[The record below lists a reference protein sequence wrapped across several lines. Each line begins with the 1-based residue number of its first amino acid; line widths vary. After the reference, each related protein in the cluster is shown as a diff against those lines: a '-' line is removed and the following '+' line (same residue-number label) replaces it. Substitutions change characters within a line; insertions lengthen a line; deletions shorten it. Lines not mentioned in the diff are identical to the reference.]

1 MARLTSSVPTMFAD
15 HHVLKVKEALA
26 ALDGVQEVVAS
37 SAWQAV
43 IVSYDESKIGP
54 EEIEKALAEAGYEP
68 GKETPVLATNI
79 DQYRDPA
86 WEVTGTRVTKTNQA
100 DLAMSGEFRKY

>member
-15 HHVLKVKEALA
+15 HHVLQVRQALT
-26 ALDGVQEVVAS
+26 ALDGVQDVIAS

-54 EEIEKALAEAGYEP
+54 EEIEAALGKAGYEP
-68 GKETPVLATNI
+68 GKETPILAANLEN
-79 DQYRDPA
+79 YRDPA
-86 WEVTGTRVTKTNQA
+86 WDVSETRVTNTNQA

>member
-43 IVSYDESKIGP
+43 IVSYDESKVGP
-54 EEIEKALAEAGYEP
+54 EEIEATLGRAGYEP
-68 GKETPVLATNI
+68 GKKPPILAANL
-79 DQYRDPA
+79 DHYRDPA
-86 WEVTGTRVTKTNQA
+86 WEVSGARVTNTNQA
-100 DLAMSGEFRKY
+100 DLAV